1 MPGWPNCGGSE
12 YFILLKKFLPLY
24 PICSFPMP
32 DNDSTVSVLVPL
44 IAFFDGNASF
54 KVFYEMTSMITR
66 MKMYVWMAFRQIKC
80 YLISY
85 SWPITLWKLIVF
97 LNILKASNLDI
108 SKRQKKIKYFT
119 HPMPQQFWMN
129 SRFTSLPYRDGI
141 PMWFFYF
148 SIYFFFQLPFGI
160 VLLKFCFATKL
171 FCNDSL

>member
-1 MPGWPNCGGSE
+1 M
-12 YFILLKKFLPLY
+12 Y

-66 MKMYVWMAFRQIKC
+66 MKMYEWMAFRQIKC
-80 YLISY
+80 YLISH

-108 SKRQKKIKYFT
+108 SKRQKKNKNILLTLCLSNFEWILVS
-119 HPMPQQFWMN
+119 HH
-129 SRFTSLPYRDGI
+129 SLIGMVF

>member
-1 MPGWPNCGGSE
+1 MS
-12 YFILLKKFLPLY
+12 LY

-32 DNDSTVSVLVPL
+32 DNDSIVSVLVPL
-44 IAFFDGNASF
+44 IALFDGNASF
-54 KVFYEMTSMITR
+54 KVFYEITSMITR

-80 YLISY
+80 YLISH

-108 SKRQKKIKYFT
+108 SKRQKINKNILLTLCLSNFEWILVS
-119 HPMPQQFWMN
+119 HH
-129 SRFTSLPYRDGI
+129 SLIGMVF

-148 SIYFFFQLPFGI
+148 SIYFFFQLRFGI

>member
-1 MPGWPNCGGSE
+1 MPGWTNCGGSE
-12 YFILLKKFLPLY
+12 YFILLKKFLSLY

-66 MKMYVWMAFRQIKC
+66 MKMYEWMAFRQIKC
-80 YLISY
+80 YLISH

-108 SKRQKKIKYFT
+108 SKRQKKIKIFYSPYASAILNEFSFHITPLSGWYF
-119 HPMPQQFWMN
+119 
-129 SRFTSLPYRDGI
+129 RCD
-141 PMWFFYF
+141 FF
-148 SIYFFFQLPFGI
+148 ILVYFFSFN
-160 VLLKFCFATKL
+160 FAL
-171 FCNDSL
+171 A